1 MCTVCGC
8 GQGETKIEG
17 HEHEHAHE
25 HPHDHSHPHTHAHD
39 HLHVHGHEHTHP
51 DGTVHSHPHEHG
63 HSHGHEHSHE
73 HGHTGHDHHHDHLHN
88 TGAGHSHSHADAELH
103 GGAGSMHFHEHKG
116 DLHYGLGPAHAHA
129 PGLTQERMVKIEQ
142 DIVGK
147 NNAYADGNRKHFAE
161 HGLFAVNLVSS
172 PGSGKT
178 TLLVKTIELLKDK
191 ARVAV
196 VEGDQQTSNDA
207 DRIRAT
213 GAPAIQVNTGKGC
226 HLDAH
231 MVGHALER
239 LALPDDSLLMIE
251 NVGNLVC
258 PAAFDLGEA
267 HKVVILS
274 VTEGE
279 DKPLKYPDMFR
290 AASLMLVNKVDLL
303 PHLDFDV
310 DKAIDFARRVN
321 PQLEVIRVSATTGE
335 GFDAWLAWIEAG
347 LATQSGKRS
356 ETVASLKR
364 RIAELEAQLAAA
376 HAAH

>member
-8 GQGETKIEG
+8 GEGETRIEG
-17 HEHEHAHE
+17 HEHEHGHDHPHTHE
-25 HPHDHSHPHTHAHD
+25 HTHADGSTHSHPHT
-39 HLHVHGHEHTHP
+39 T
-51 DGTVHSHPHEHG
+51 
-63 HSHGHEHSHE
+63 
-73 HGHTGHDHHHDHLHN
+73 
-88 TGAGHSHSHADAELH
+88 
-103 GGAGSMHFHEHKG
+103 HFHEHHG

-129 PGLTQERMVKIEQ
+129 PGMTQARMVKIEQ
-142 DIVGK
+142 NILGK
-147 NNAYADGNRKHFAE
+147 NNAYADGNRKRFAE
-161 HGLFAVNLVSS
+161 HGIFAVNLVSS

-178 TLLVKTIELLKDK
+178 TLLVKSIEMLSGKVS
-191 ARVAV
+191 VAV

-239 LALPDDSLLMIE
+239 LNLPDDSLLMIE

-279 DKPLKYPDMFR
+279 DKPLKYPDMFN
-290 AASLMLVNKVDLL
+290 AADLMLLNKIDLL
-303 PHLDFDV
+303 PYLSFDV
-310 DKAIDFARRVN
+310 AKCIEYARRVN
-321 PQLEVIRVSATTGE
+321 PKLHVIQVSATSGAGMDE
-335 GFDAWLAWIEAG
+335 WLGWLQAG
-347 LATQSGKRS
+347 QARAKAGRL
-356 ETVASLKR
+356 ENVELLKR
-364 RIAELEAQLAAA
+364 RIAELESQLAA
-376 HAAH
+376 HA